1 MQHISFKHEDPSS
14 VPIPPSITQ
23 QPKETELLNKEWV
36 SNIFRIINGR
46 ESRIKLD
53 MRHLNSLIDQNVR
66 GLTSKEFDLL
76 IQCVEESLKTKS
88 YSIIENIYAKFA
100 ENIREDWN
108 IEHFPEALKI
118 ELIKKDCDRI
128 LPHYLKNIKILGIK
142 DQSTLVAIFKI
153 TQEREKFMLNV
164 PDYCIDQQSSEG
176 QAAMAD
182 MFIFQAKQV
191 KLEGLQFHG
200 IIDKDKDALEQLIR
214 AYNQDIAEPA
224 DPVQKK
230 LIEVFKKEAKK
241 DAIATLKKMHALI
254 LENSPDRVDENT
266 PAGRLLWIE
275 VLKLGVH
282 QNGHVQTY
290 IQFLNEG
297 SCGLSKTKEGQKGL
311 IEIAKVVAAKD
322 NSPWSRVESTRDVIF
337 YGITEESAKLEIIQ
351 IAFRH
356 SSPEHYVNLLS
367 FMKDFING
375 PNLIKLRELIPLY
388 TIGDMIELS
397 KKEVYEIM
405 NEPLSEN
412 ELMTLL
418 KLNDRYKQISDRIPY
433 ERQKDLSSIA
443 EEIKNLSKKM
453 IKGKESGFPELVDKV
468 IQLEQTSK
476 LPPREL
482 FTVQCQQLGF
492 LTRAI
497 ADLSKFDEGTVKNR
511 LVPILETELGF
522 QSPKLRIEIWNFL
535 LLHFNRNFLESLNN
549 KNKET
554 RNTPHT
560 VLPNIFLA
568 VLENE
573 GVNCQGIARDIN
585 LLRIGKTKLFKDA
598 ALYKLLL
605 KVLLELS
612 KEPLLDAKEK
622 QQLLEKVL
630 SMKTIRKGKEIPDKE
645 GILKA
650 FKSIKGILD
659 LHQGERLKVIDSI
672 PQSHLLQELGEIH
685 FQAFNDV
692 IPIGQ
697 TTNFLERL
705 ESLFAKFRDPDT
717 ILLYASSINSLDTET
732 KAKVFQSLASFIQ
745 NALQENF
752 PASRYENSKHLD
764 TVFGSKEGLKELW
777 KKGAVMAFDASEQ
790 EYSGWTIEDTDDFVD
805 LFMCGTEI
813 SGSCQHIQGDPD
825 SSKCLLAYVDDGKNR
840 LLAIKDST
848 GTIKARAILRLL
860 WDPKNKQPVLFLE
873 RIYPKKVS
881 RKFEEALVNLAK
893 NRSETLGLDLLSKDL
908 GIGKPYPGTIL
919 SEGSRARYEY
929 VDAGDGIYED
939 GIFSIEKAHFLS

>member
-1 MQHISFKHEDPSS
+1 MQHISSKHLTSPAS
-14 VPIPPSITQ
+14 PNPPSATEQ
-23 QPKETELLNKEWV
+23 RKKELLSKDWV
-36 SNIFRIINGR
+36 RDIFRIINGR

-53 MRHLNSLIDQNVR
+53 MRHLNRLLDQNVG

-76 IQCVEESLKTKS
+76 IQSVDESLKTKS
-88 YSIIENIYAKFA
+88 SSIIENIYAKFA
-100 ENIREDWN
+100 ENIKDEWG
-108 IEHFPEALKI
+108 IEHFPDALKI

-128 LPHYLKNIKILGIK
+128 LPLYLKNIKILGIK
-142 DQSTLVAIFKI
+142 DQASLVTIFKI
-153 TQEREKFMLNV
+153 TQEREKLMLNV

-176 QAAMAD
+176 QAAMAE
-182 MFIFQAKQV
+182 MYMFQAKKV
-191 KLEGLQFHG
+191 GLEGLQFHG
-200 IIDKDKDALEQLIR
+200 IIGKDKDAIEQLVK
-214 AYNQDIAEPA
+214 AYNPDEIAA
-224 DPVQKK
+224 SIDPVQKK
-230 LIEVFKKEAKK
+230 LIEVFKREARKEAN
-241 DAIATLKKMHALI
+241 ATLKKMHALI

-266 PAGRLLWIE
+266 PAGKLLWIE
-275 VLKLGVH
+275 VLKIGVQ
-282 QNGHVQTY
+282 QNVRVLPY

-297 SCGLSKTKEGQKGL
+297 SCALSKTKEGQNGL
-311 IEIAKVVAAKD
+311 IEIAKVVAAKA
-322 NSPWSRVESTRDVIF
+322 SRPWSRLESIGDVVN
-337 YGITEESAKLEIIQ
+337 YGITDEIAKLEIIQ

-356 SSPEHYVNLLS
+356 SGSEQYVNLLS
-367 FMKDFING
+367 FMKEFIDG
-375 PNLIKLRELIPLY
+375 SNLIKMRDLMPLY
-388 TIGDMIELS
+388 IIGHMIELS
-397 KKEVYEIM
+397 KTEVYGIM
-405 NEPLSEN
+405 NEPLSEK

-418 KLNDRYKQISDRIPY
+418 KLNERYKQIGDRIPY
-433 ERQKDLSSIA
+433 ERQKDLSLIA
-443 EEIKNLSKKM
+443 EEIKNLSQM
-453 IKGKESGFPELVDKV
+453 IKAKESGFSELVDK
-468 IQLEQTSK
+468 ILQMKLTSK
-476 LPPREL
+476 LPPREV
-482 FTVQCQQLGF
+482 FTIQCQQLGF

-511 LVPILETELGF
+511 LIPILETELGF

-549 KNKET
+549 KIKET

-568 VLENE
+568 ALENE
-573 GVNCQGIARDIN
+573 GVNCQEIARDIN
-585 LLRIGKTKLFKDA
+585 LLRIGKTKIFKDA

-612 KEPLLDAKEK
+612 KEPALDAKEK

-630 SMKTIRKGKEIPDKE
+630 SMKTTLKGKEIPDKE

-650 FKSIKGILD
+650 FKSIKGVFD

-672 PQSHLLQELGEIH
+672 PQSHLAHELGEIH

-705 ESLFAKFRDPDT
+705 ESFFAKFRDPDT
-717 ILLYASSINSLDTET
+717 ILIYASSINLLDTET

-745 NALQENF
+745 NAINGNF
-752 PASRYENSKHLD
+752 PASRYEKSKHLD
-764 TVFGSKEGLKELW
+764 TVFGSKEGLKEHW
-777 KKGAVMAFDASEQ
+777 KEGITMAFEESED
-790 EYSGWTIEDTDDFVD
+790 EYAGWTIEDTDDFGD
-805 LFMCGTEI
+805 LFLCGTEI
-813 SGSCQHIQGDPD
+813 LGSCQHIQGDPE
-825 SSKCLLAYVDDGKNR
+825 SSKCLLAYVEDGKNR

-860 WDPKNKQPVLFLE
+860 WDPKNQQPVLFLE
-873 RIYPKKVS
+873 RIYPNKVS
-881 RKFEEALVNLAK
+881 RKFEETLVNLAK

-908 GIGKPYPGTIL
+908 RTGKPYPGTIM
-919 SEGSRARYEY
+919 SEGSIAPYEY